1 MSLKKQNQLAFL
13 LTAQEIARLHTKAHH
28 NGAPYEGIVAQQI
41 LSVTKSRKSGAIQLR
56 GEAIWIYEF
65 GRKNMKKNPD

>member
-1 MSLKKQNQLAFL
+1 VSLKKQNQLAL
-13 LTAQEIARLHTKAHH
+13 CLTVQEIARLHTKAHH

-65 GRKNMKKNPD
+65 GRKSMKKNPD